1 MTTLADL
8 RINYSR
14 ASLDE
19 ADVAPDPF
27 AQFDRWFNE
36 ALAAKL
42 PEPNTMTLAT
52 VGADGRPSARIV
64 LIKGVDERGFVFFT
78 NYESRKGRELAA
90 HPYAALLFYWI
101 ELERQV
107 RIEGRIEKTSAEES
121 DRYFASRPLG
131 SRIGAWASEQ
141 SAVIDSRA
149 TLEAREKAVAER
161 FGDDP
166 PRPPHWGGYRVVP
179 DAIEFWQG
187 RPSRLHD
194 RLLYTRDAS
203 APQGWTISRLS
214 P

>member
-194 RLLYTRDAS
+194 RLLYTCDAS